1 MKAVNRIILGT
12 AITWFLTWCC
22 FNFSVT
28 PTTTPIPVEAINRSE
43 ISLNFLGCRLVILEC
58 FS

>member
-1 MKAVNRIILGT
+1 MKVANRITLGT

-28 PTTTPIPVEAINRSE
+28 LTTTPTLAEAINR
-43 ISLNFLGCRLVILEC
+43 
-58 FS
+58 